1 MAEYHGNPADNG
13 GKHNW
18 TAFAVVRCKKV
29 DSHGNITYEAV

>member
-1 MAEYHGNPADNG
+1 MAEYMVIRLIMA